1 MKRLIP
7 ILLLALLLSGCSSW
21 SNGEYHH
28 VTPHVDDSNQTSHQ
42 NVTASDYVALYT
54 AIDAL
59 VERGAETGVIFVGQY
74 DRDRIEADMVAAA
87 DVVRRHNPM
96 AAYAV
101 EQITCE
107 LGTNSG
113 QSAVAV
119 KITYNRDPRQLM
131 KIRRV
136 ENMEQ
141 GTAVIADQ
149 LDACADSIVLYCE
162 QYRKMDLVQFVEDY
176 AAQNPQLVMETPQ
189 VTVDVYPEIGTAR
202 ILEVKFTYQT
212 SRETLR
218 SYQTQVGTIFYSA
231 EMYVA
236 GDAAQQE
243 KYSQLYSFLM
253 QRHNYVQETSIT
265 PAYSLL
271 KHGKGDAKT
280 FATVYAAMCRRA
292 GLECL
297 VVTGT
302 RWSEA
307 WYWNLICDDGVWYHV
322 DLLRC
327 SEEEGFAERVD
338 VDMEGYVWDYE
349 AYPQS
354 VLQEPEPTEPVP
366 TETTE

>member
-7 ILLLALLLSGCSSW
+7 ILLLAFLLSGCSSW

-28 VTPHVDDSNQTSHQ
+28 VIPHVDDSNQSSDL
-42 NVTASDYVALYT
+42 NVTASDYLSLYT
-54 AIDAL
+54 AINEL
-59 VERGAETGVIFVGQY
+59 VEDGAETGIVFVGQY
-74 DRDRIEADMVAAA
+74 DRDRIETDMVSAA
-87 DVVRRHNPM
+87 DVVRRQNPM

-101 EQITCE
+101 ENITCE

-119 KITYNRDPRQLM
+119 RITYNYDPRQLK
-131 KIRRV
+131 KILRV
-136 ENMEQ
+136 EDMEQ
-141 GTAVIADQ
+141 GTAAIATQ

-162 QYRKMDLVQFVEDY
+162 KFRSMDLVQFVEDY

-189 VTVDVYPEIGTAR
+189 VTVNVYPEYGTSR
-202 ILEVKFTYQT
+202 VLEVKFTYQT

-218 SYQTQVGTIFYSA
+218 SYQSQVGTIFNSA

-243 KYSQLYSFLM
+243 KYAQLYSFLM
-253 QRHNYVQETSIT
+253 QRHNYALETSIT

-280 FATVYAAMCRRA
+280 FATVYAAMCRQA

-327 SEEEGFAERVD
+327 SEEGGFTERVD
-338 VDMEGYVWDYE
+338 LDMEGYVWDYE

-354 VLQEPEPTEPVP
+354 RLPELEPTEPAA
-366 TETTE
+366 TKTTE